1 MVVTDKVGPFTVMES
16 FALAV
21 NGVGVLESVAVTV
34 KDVVPITAGV
44 PVMTPLLPLSA
55 RPAGSFPVVTVQKSG
70 GVPPL
75 ADKPAE

>member
-1 MVVTDKVGPFTVMES
+1 VVVTAKVGPFTAMES

-34 KDVVPITAGV
+34 KDVVPITVGV

-55 RPAGSFPVVTVQKSG
+55 RPAGSFPVVTDQNTG